1 MGSFCYTL
9 DMDKFVTKD
18 NYALLTDMYELTMAQ
33 AYLEAGK
40 EKEEAT
46 FDLFVR
52 KLEKRNYLVVAGIE
66 DALSFILNVSFPKEY
81 LSYLKAQGFS
91 EQLIKYLKK
100 LKFTGTV
107 WAMPEGEIAFAN
119 EPIIRVTA
127 PLIEAQILETY
138 LINCVNLQTM
148 LASKASRVVQ
158 AAEGRK
164 VVDFGLRRCQGAD
177 AGMKAARSS
186 YIAGATG
193 TSNVLAGAVY
203 NIPIYG
209 TMAHSFIQSFENEEK
224 AFEAFKK
231 SFPNNTT
238 LLVDTYDTID
248 GVKTATKIKK
258 IQGIRLDSGN
268 LLTLS
273 KRAKQILNRHKMKD
287 VSIFA
292 SGNLDE
298 YKIEKLLKAKAPI
311 DAFGVGTEMDT
322 SSDRPSLDAVY
333 KLVQVDNKPKMKF
346 SKDKVTLPGIKQVYR
361 QKNSDTIGLANEKI
375 KGRPLLKQ
383 MIRQG
388 KLITLFPSLDQIRN
402 HAKKNVANLPKRLLN
417 INKANKYL
425 VKTSAGLKKEINKL
439 S

>member
-1 MGSFCYTL
+1 ME
-9 DMDKFVTKD
+9 KFVTTN
-18 NYALLTDMYELTMAQ
+18 NYGLLTDMYELTMAQ

-40 EKEEAT
+40 KNEVAT

-52 KLEKRNYLVVAGIE
+52 KLEKRNYLIVAGIE
-66 DALSFILNVSFPKEY
+66 DALSFILNINFPKEY
-81 LSYLKAQGFS
+81 LHYLEEQGFS
-91 EQLIKYLKK
+91 KELIKYLKK
-100 LKFTGTV
+100 FKFTGNV

-119 EPIIRVTA
+119 EPILRVTA
-127 PLIEAQILETY
+127 PIIEAQILETY
-138 LINCVNLQTM
+138 LINCVTLQTM

-158 AAEGRK
+158 AAADK
-164 VVDFGLRRCQGAD
+164 SVVDFGLRRCQGTD

-203 NIPIYG
+203 DIPIYG
-209 TMAHSFIQSFENEEK
+209 TMAHSFVQSFDKEEDS
-224 AFEAFKK
+224 FK
-231 SFPNNTT
+231 SFARSFPTNTT
-238 LLVDTYDTID
+238 LLVDTYDTIE
-248 GVKTATKIKK
+248 GVKKAIKVSKK

-273 KRAKQILNRHKMKD
+273 KKARLLLNRNKMKN

-292 SGNLDE
+292 SGNLEE
-298 YKIEKLLKAKAPI
+298 YIIEKLVKAKAPI
-311 DAFGVGTEMDT
+311 DVYGVGTEMDT
-322 SSDRPSLDAVY
+322 SSDKPSLDTVY

-361 QKNSDTIGLANEKI
+361 QAGSDVIGLTNERI

-388 KLITLFPSLDQIRN
+388 KLSVLFPSLDQIRN
-402 HAKKNVANLPKRLLN
+402 RVKKNVASLPKRLHN
-417 INKANKYL
+417 ISRDYKYT
-425 VKTSAGLKKEINKL
+425 VKTSPGIKKAIKKL